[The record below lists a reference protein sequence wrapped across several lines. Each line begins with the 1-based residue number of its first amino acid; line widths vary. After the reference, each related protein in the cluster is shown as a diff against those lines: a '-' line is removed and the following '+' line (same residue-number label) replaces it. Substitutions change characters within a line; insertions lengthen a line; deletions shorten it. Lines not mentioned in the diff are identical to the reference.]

1 MLSQLPWSDGRP
13 TISVMPWPCFTPL
26 LSIVLHTL
34 PVFTTKTVGSTQYV
48 SLEIMSTNEEKKT
61 RLKVLVPFIGR
72 KMLCIKCLLQVN
84 KERLMHLI
92 SNAYYI
98 MVLTLLIIVPP
109 HFPEFLKFL
118 SILICI
124 KTIQGLSMHAFKTL
138 YPFTILLPLFDFNL
152 FELNFTF
159 ICK

>member
-1 MLSQLPWSDGRP
+1 MVDPPYLSCPDLVLPL
-13 TISVMPWPCFTPL
+13 FFPL
-26 LSIVLHTL
+26 
-34 PVFTTKTVGSTQYV
+34 FSTHFPYSPQKQWAALNMY
-48 SLEIMSTNEEKKT
+48 LWKLWALIWRKKT